1 MQRGQV
7 SSVCLA
13 AESPAMLCTPEM
25 HISGSSSSPLAV
37 RSPAVPCH
45 YKSCILRAPS
55 RLQAP
60 RPLLPCQSSSA
71 ACPHDRKFNRMVG
84 VLFIGRVIANPG
96 PAIRTDP
103 ARKDP
108 ASTIRTTPHSVFSSP
123 VHSRRFCF
131 FQSTAIR
138 PDSLSPTDCRMFF
151 SILPRAAC
159 GQSFLR

>member
-1 MQRGQV
+1 
-7 SSVCLA
+7 
-13 AESPAMLCTPEM
+13 MLP
-25 HISGSSSSPLAV
+25 G
-37 RSPAVPCH
+37 
-45 YKSCILRAPS
+45 
-55 RLQAP
+55 
-60 RPLLPCQSSSA
+60 
-71 ACPHDRKFNRMVG
+71 G
-84 VLFIGRVIANPG
+84 GRVIADPG

-151 SILPRAAC
+151 LVYSPGQHAVNLFCDNPGNSSPCHAQLTHIGGLSFCISVKRFNFVHILLYIEKICNNWYWYKA
-159 GQSFLR
+159 SF